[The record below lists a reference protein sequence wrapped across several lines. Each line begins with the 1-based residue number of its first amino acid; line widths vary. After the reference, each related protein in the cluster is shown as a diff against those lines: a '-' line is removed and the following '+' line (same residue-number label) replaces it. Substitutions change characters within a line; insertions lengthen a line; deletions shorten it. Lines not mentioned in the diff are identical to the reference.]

1 MAQEMVSVQIGEKV
15 YQYEKGTTYREI
27 ALVHQQDYEND
38 IVLVFVN
45 KKLQELRKTLKTD
58 CEMQF
63 VTTGDQIGYATYKR
77 SMNLLLVKA
86 IYDVCDHAPETK
98 VRIHFSV
105 SDGLYCTV
113 EGAMVNTEFLEKVKV
128 RMQEMIRRDIPI
140 NKRTV
145 DTDDAVALF
154 RQYGMEDKERLFAYR
169 RVSKVNLYS
178 INEFED

>member
-27 ALVHQQDYEND
+27 ALAHQQDYEND

-77 SMNLLLVKA
+77 SMNPVSYTHLSVIIGTSLFKKLTLLKA
-86 IYDVCDHAPETK
+86 TSAVLIG
-98 VRIHFSV
+98 SV
-105 SDGLYCTV
+105 VYKACVAIALRNFEPQAMNCLLYTSRCV
-113 EGAMVNTEFLEKVKV
+113 
-128 RMQEMIRRDIPI
+128 
-140 NKRTV
+140 
-145 DTDDAVALF
+145 
-154 RQYGMEDKERLFAYR
+154 
-169 RVSKVNLYS
+169 
-178 INEFED
+178 

>member
-1 MAQEMVSVQIGEKV
+1 MAQEMVSVQIGEEI

-27 ALVHQQDYEND
+27 ALAHQQDYEND

-98 VRIHFSV
+98 VRIHFSAV
-105 SDGLYCTV
+105 SYTHLTLPTK
-113 EGAMVNTEFLEKVKV
+113 A
-128 RMQEMIRRDIPI
+128 
-140 NKRTV
+140 
-145 DTDDAVALF
+145 
-154 RQYGMEDKERLFAYR
+154 
-169 RVSKVNLYS
+169 
-178 INEFED
+178 